1 MKRRS
6 SKQVASGVTFTD
18 EPRNRLSSNS
28 RPIGRDPTAPTL
40 PIKPFE
46 RSRLGTDIGEAVSE
60 AQRDLRQERPNT
72 SRALNLAAMIANR
85 GVSGTIKSG
94 NRKGKK

>member
-46 RSRLGTDIGEAVSE
+46 RSRLGTDIGRAVDEARSDFEE
-60 AQRDLRQERPNT
+60 ARPNT
-72 SRALNLAAMIANR
+72 SRALGALATLA
-85 GVSGTIKSG
+85 SGEVRVTR
-94 NRKGKK
+94 NKGAKK